1 MLQATMGQ
9 VLECLPVLLSG
20 GSQQN
25 WSPMA
30 SQESLKPPMS
40 ATKSMGFLL
49 ALDRGGVGEEVPVP
63 VFLKYSPSFI
73 LIRISWIQW

>member
-9 VLECLPVLLSG
+9 VLECLPVFLSG

-25 WSPMA
+25 WPLMT
-30 SQESLKPPMS
+30 SQESLEPPMS

-49 ALDRGGVGEEVPVP
+49 ALDRGGVGEGAGI
-63 VFLKYSPSFI
+63 FK
-73 LIRISWIQW
+73 IQPQFYFNQH